1 VYYISIRCMH
11 HTTDVSVRGGTLA
24 SQEPK
29 YKTIRLKEE
38 DYNKLKEVQTYLRK
52 KGTDTLNWEELKR
65 QNIVEVPD
73 EEDKESGGELTMGVL
88 LGLGA
93 AALAYLLWK
102 NSQNK

>member
-1 VYYISIRCMH
+1 M
-11 HTTDVSVRGGTLA
+11 A

-29 YKTIRLKEE
+29 YKTVRLKEE
-38 DYNKLKEVQTYLRK
+38 DYNKLKEVQAYLRK
-52 KGTDTLNWEELKR
+52 KGTDALNWEELKR

-73 EEDKESGGELTMGVL
+73 EEDKESGGELTMSLL

>member
-1 VYYISIRCMH
+1 MH
-11 HTTDVSVRGGTLA
+11 HTTEVSVWGDELV
-24 SQEPK
+24 SPESK

-52 KGTDTLNWEELKR
+52 KGTDTLNLEELKR

-73 EEDKESGGELTMGVL
+73 ESDKESGGELTMGIM